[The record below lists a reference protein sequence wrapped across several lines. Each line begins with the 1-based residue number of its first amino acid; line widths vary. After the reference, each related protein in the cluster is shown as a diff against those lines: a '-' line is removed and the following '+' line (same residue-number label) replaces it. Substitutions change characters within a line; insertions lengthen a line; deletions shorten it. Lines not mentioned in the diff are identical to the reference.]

1 MNIDELNIKISSNTA
16 KAKNGIDKL
25 KSALAELGAVD
36 TSNLAKLVTE
46 LDSLGKSSNNN
57 GTAKQSSGVK
67 KIKVSV
73 ENTTPKITELRKEL
87 SKLSEQGLSF
97 GDDKFDKA
105 YSELQKAKDSLKDY
119 KKNLIDANKSDKSQS
134 KLDEEAEKAKRLDA
148 IIQKVVDRE
157 KELTEKANSTLN
169 EVASYGKDKVE
180 TSYKDTPSAKGTTL
194 GNYFADNASL
204 KQLQK
209 EMAMPDE
216 EYKVAFDSGSVHRS
230 AQDWIDF
237 SNEAKQAG
245 TVVNE
250 SMNKASES
258 VVQFNSKTLS
268 TNGKIEKVKQ
278 ELADL
283 NADGYSFGDRKFDKA
298 YSKLVKLQYELTDY
312 KKTLKDASVKSKNFS
327 SIAKKGFA
335 NVGKVLKSL
344 NSLTKKFAKN
354 AVGKGIKPL
363 SEGIK
368 RVKNMFKNMLTRS
381 ILYSAMSAVR
391 NGFGILAKEDKRFNS
406 SMSRMYS
413 ALMQF
418 KNGFVAMFAPALEA
432 VEPIITRLLTF
443 LSQLVTKI
451 TQVFGALTGGKTV
464 TVAKR
469 QTLDFAK
476 AMDESSSKTNKAA
489 EANKKFVAGFDE
501 LNVVSSNSSQSSDSN
516 TDDSYKTV
524 YTTTGAS
531 QLAKEIKDAWE
542 NADFT
547 SLGEKL
553 SSKIV
558 SALQSIDWEN
568 IKQKA
573 FGTGKSLATF
583 INGLFKYT
591 DEDGNTLATSIGKT
605 LGEALNTLVNFIAG
619 FVENL
624 EWKDVGTELGKSINK
639 LFKTIDWNKAG
650 KTLGNSIK
658 GLLNLITKAIEKVDW
673 ALLARDI
680 VKFVKSIDWNGVSD
694 AVFEGLG
701 AVFGGLCAFLGQL
714 LVDAVNN
721 ISTYFSKEIEDAG
734 GNVGEG
740 ILNGIK
746 KIFTN
751 IGTWCENHILK
762 PFVEGFNLA
771 FDIHSPSKAM
781 EESGQNI
788 WLGVLNGIE
797 QAIADIKEWVKTHI
811 FDKFQDAINKLGE
824 LKVQFGEKISSGL
837 ESWRNWFERKSDT
850 TKKLTSNFVKNIALK
865 LSDWRDW
872 FDSKKNN
879 SKFLVAKFSETLN
892 GVLRNWRTWFDNKS
906 NNLKNITAK
915 FGCYVS
921 SAFNNFIKTWN
932 SLKDKVINLTYNIT
946 QRVNNIVSTSTISSG
961 NSSGSSSRGG
971 LFSRIG
977 NWFKG
982 LFHADGGFPTSND
995 IFFANENGVPE
1006 YIGRMGR
1013 RTAVANNDQIQVGIA
1028 NAVYDAIISAGGLF
1042 NGQNQQPRAVANINL
1057 KVKEETISKAV
1068 YDYQT
1073 KQLRQ
1078 GGVTPSYV

>member
-1 MNIDELNIKISSNTA
+1 MNIDDLNIKISSNTA

-25 KSALAELGAVD
+25 KTALAELGAVD
-36 TSNLAKLVTE
+36 TSNLAKLITE
-46 LDSLGKSSNNN
+46 LDSLGKGSNNN

-97 GDDKFDKA
+97 GDDKFDKTFA
-105 YSELQKAKDSLKDY
+105 ELQKAKDSLKDY
-119 KKNLIDANKSDKSQS
+119 KKNLTEANKSDKSQS

-157 KELTEKANSTLN
+157 KELTEKANSTIS

-194 GNYFADNASL
+194 GDYYADNASL

-216 EYKVAFDSGSVHRS
+216 EYKVAFDNGSVHRS

-237 SNEAKQAG
+237 NNEAKQAG

-268 TNGKIEKVKQ
+268 TNEEIEKVKQ

-312 KKTLKDASVKSKNFS
+312 KKTLKDASVKSKSFS

-354 AVGKGIKPL
+354 ALGKGIKPL

-391 NGFGILAKEDKRFNS
+391 NGFGILAKEDKKFNS

-432 VEPIITRLLTF
+432 VEPIITRLLTS

-558 SALQSIDWEN
+558 SALQSIDWKN

-619 FVENL
+619 FVEKL

-639 LFKTIDWNKAG
+639 LFKTIDWSKAG

-680 VKFVKSIDWNGVSD
+680 VKFVKAIDWNGVSD

-714 LVDAVNN
+714 LVDAVDS

-751 IGTWCENHILK
+751 IGTWCKEHILK

-837 ESWRNWFERKSDT
+837 ESWRNWFESKSNT
-850 TKKLTSNFVKNIALK
+850 AKTLTSNFAKTIASK
-865 LSDWRDW
+865 LDDWRDW

-879 SKFLVAKFSETLN
+879 GKTLTAKFFDSIN
-892 GVLRNWRTWFDNKS
+892 GKIQTWKTWFDNKS
-906 NNLKNITAK
+906 NNIKNLTAK
-915 FGCYVS
+915 FGCFVS
-921 SAFNNFIKTWN
+921 NTLNSFINTWN
-932 SLKDKVINLTYNIT
+932 GLKDKVVNLTYNVT
-946 QRVNNIVSTSTISSG
+946 QKVNNVVSGISGGSIGSG
-961 NSSGSSSRGG
+961 GSSSGG

-977 NWFKG
+977 SWFKG
-982 LFHADGGFPTSND
+982 LFHADGGFPTSSD

-1057 KVKEETISKAV
+1057 KVKEETISKAF
-1068 YDYQT
+1068 YNYQT

>member
-36 TSNLAKLVTE
+36 TSNLAKLLTE

-87 SKLSEQGLSF
+87 SKLNEQGLSF

-105 YSELQKAKDSLKDY
+105 YTELQKAKDSLKDY

-148 IIQKVVDRE
+148 IIQKVVDKE
-157 KELTEKANSTLN
+157 KKLTEKANSTLN

-194 GNYFADNASL
+194 GDYFAESASL
-204 KQLQK
+204 KQLRS
-209 EMAMPDE
+209 ELSITDE
-216 EYKVAFDSGSVHRS
+216 EYKKAFDSGNVHRN
-230 AQDWIDF
+230 AQDWADF
-237 SNEAKQAG
+237 SNEIREVG
-245 TVVNE
+245 TVTNEAMNE
-250 SMNKASES
+250 SSES
-258 VVQFNSKTLS
+258 VAEFNSKILS
-268 TNGKIEKVKQ
+268 TNEKIEKVKQ
-278 ELADL
+278 KLADL
-283 NADGYSFGDRKFDKA
+283 SADGYSFGDRKFDRA
-298 YSKLVKLQYELTDY
+298 YSEFAKLQYKLNDY
-312 KKTLKDASVKSKNFS
+312 KKSLKDAATKSNSFS
-327 SIAKKGFA
+327 TIAKKGFSK
-335 NVGKVLKSL
+335 VGKAIKSL
-344 NSLTKKFAKN
+344 NSLTNKFAKN

-391 NGFGILAKEDKRFNS
+391 NGFGILAKEDKKFNS

-413 ALMQF
+413 ALMQL
-418 KNGFVAMFAPALEA
+418 KSGFVAMFAPALEA
-432 VEPIITRLLTF
+432 VEPIITRLLTS

-464 TVAKR
+464 TVATR

-476 AMDESSSKTNKAA
+476 AMDESSSKTNEAA
-489 EANKKFVAGFDE
+489 EASKKFVAGFDE

-547 SLGEKL
+547 SLGKKL

-558 SALQSIDWEN
+558 SALQSIDWET
-568 IKQKA
+568 IKQKS
-573 FGTGKSLATF
+573 FGTGKSFATF

-605 LGEALNTLVNFIAG
+605 LGEAFNTLVNFIAG

-624 EWKDVGTELGKSINK
+624 EWKNVGTELGKSIDT
-639 LFKTIDWNKAG
+639 LFKTIDWSKAG

-658 GLLNLITKAIEKVDW
+658 GLLNLITKAIENVDW

-680 VKFVKSIDWNGVSD
+680 VNFVKSIDWNGVSD

-714 LVDAVNN
+714 LVDAANS

-751 IGTWCENHILK
+751 IGTWCKDHILK

-771 FDIHSPSKAM
+771 FDIHSPAKAM

-788 WLGVLNGIE
+788 WLGILNGIE
-797 QAIADIKEWVKTHI
+797 QAIVNINEWVKTHI
-811 FDKFQDAINKLGE
+811 FDKFQDAINKFGE

-837 ESWRNWFERKSDT
+837 ESWRNWFESKSNT
-850 TKKLTSNFVKNIALK
+850 AKTLTSNFAKNITSK
-865 LSDWRDW
+865 LDEWRDW
-872 FDSKKNN
+872 FGSKKNN
-879 SKFLVAKFSETLN
+879 DKTLTAKFFDSIN
-892 GVLRNWRTWFDNKS
+892 GNIQTWKTWFDNKS
-906 NNLKNITAK
+906 NNIKNLTAK
-915 FGCYVS
+915 FGCFVS
-921 SAFNNFIKTWN
+921 NALNSFINTWN
-932 SLKDKVINLTYNIT
+932 GLKDKVVNLTYNVT
-946 QRVNNIVSTSTISSG
+946 QRVNNVVSGISGGRIRSG
-961 NSSGSSSRGG
+961 GSLSGG
-971 LFSRIG
+971 LFSKIG
-977 NWFKG
+977 GWFKG